1 LTSPFGIAAEEYTKM
16 GALAVSMKDSS
27 LLGNS
32 RLRLVV
38 DIALAQKLERHHS
51 TKSAKI
57 ERERERERQKERKE
71 REREYKERERKGGKE
86 RERERD

>member
-16 GALAVSMKDSS
+16 GALAVSTKDGS

-38 DIALAQKLERHHS
+38 EIALAQKLERHHS
-51 TKSAKI
+51 TESAKI
-57 ERERERERQKERKE
+57 ERERERERDRKKEK
-71 REREYKERERKGGKE
+71 REYKERERKGG
-86 RERERD
+86 RQGERERD